1 MMYLYLDQII
11 NRFWKN
17 NYNLIIKQYI
27 NIFTIDSF
35 FLWTSIFLLFSYWT
49 IWEKE
54 GQKTNIKKNKQKE
67 IRNRKGKR
75 NLDRIGQKLRNI
87 KGIKLRM
94 GNIETKND
102 ENKRIK
108 MKMTR

>member
-1 MMYLYLDQII
+1 MDFNFSPFLILD
-11 NRFWKN
+11 N
-17 NYNLIIKQYI
+17 
-27 NIFTIDSF
+27 
-35 FLWTSIFLLFSYWT
+35 
-49 IWEKE
+49 WEKE

-75 NLDRIGQKLRNI
+75 NLDRIVQKLRNI

-94 GNIETKND
+94 GNIEAKND

-108 MKMTR
+108 MKMIR

>member
-1 MMYLYLDQII
+1 MDFNLSPFLILD
-11 NRFWKN
+11 N
-17 NYNLIIKQYI
+17 
-27 NIFTIDSF
+27 
-35 FLWTSIFLLFSYWT
+35 
-49 IWEKE
+49 WEKE

-94 GNIETKND
+94 GNIEAKND

-108 MKMTR
+108 MKMIR

>member
-1 MMYLYLDQII
+1 MD
-11 NRFWKN
+11 F
-17 NYNLIIKQYI
+17 NLSPSLILG
-27 NIFTIDSF
+27 N
-35 FLWTSIFLLFSYWT
+35 
-49 IWEKE
+49 WEKE

-75 NLDRIGQKLRNI
+75 NLDRIIQKLRNK

-94 GNIETKND
+94 GNMETKDD

-108 MKMTR
+108 MKMIR

>member
-1 MMYLYLDQII
+1 MDFNLSPFLILD
-11 NRFWKN
+11 N
-17 NYNLIIKQYI
+17 
-27 NIFTIDSF
+27 
-35 FLWTSIFLLFSYWT
+35 
-49 IWEKE
+49 WEKE

-75 NLDRIGQKLRNI
+75 NLDRIVQKLRNI

-108 MKMTR
+108 IKMIR

>member
-1 MMYLYLDQII
+1 MDFNFSPFLILD
-11 NRFWKN
+11 N
-17 NYNLIIKQYI
+17 
-27 NIFTIDSF
+27 
-35 FLWTSIFLLFSYWT
+35 
-49 IWEKE
+49 WEKE

-75 NLDRIGQKLRNI
+75 NLDRIGQKLRNK
-87 KGIKLRM
+87 KGIKIRM

-108 MKMTR
+108 MKMIR

>member
-1 MMYLYLDQII
+1 MDFNFSPFLILD
-11 NRFWKN
+11 N
-17 NYNLIIKQYI
+17 
-27 NIFTIDSF
+27 
-35 FLWTSIFLLFSYWT
+35 
-49 IWEKE
+49 WEKE

-75 NLDRIGQKLRNI
+75 NLDSIGQKLRNI

-108 MKMTR
+108 MKMIR

>member
-1 MMYLYLDQII
+1 MDFNFSPFLILD
-11 NRFWKN
+11 N
-17 NYNLIIKQYI
+17 
-27 NIFTIDSF
+27 
-35 FLWTSIFLLFSYWT
+35 
-49 IWEKE
+49 WEKE

-75 NLDRIGQKLRNI
+75 NLDRIIQKLRNK

-94 GNIETKND
+94 GNIETKDD

-108 MKMTR
+108 MKMIR

>member
-1 MMYLYLDQII
+1 MDFNFSPFLILD
-11 NRFWKN
+11 N
-17 NYNLIIKQYI
+17 
-27 NIFTIDSF
+27 
-35 FLWTSIFLLFSYWT
+35 
-49 IWEKE
+49 WEKE

-75 NLDRIGQKLRNI
+75 NLDRIIQKLRNI

-94 GNIETKND
+94 GNIEAKND

-108 MKMTR
+108 MKMIR

>member
-1 MMYLYLDQII
+1 MDFNFSPFLILD
-11 NRFWKN
+11 N
-17 NYNLIIKQYI
+17 
-27 NIFTIDSF
+27 
-35 FLWTSIFLLFSYWT
+35 
-49 IWEKE
+49 WEKE

-75 NLDRIGQKLRNI
+75 NLDRIVQKLRNI
-87 KGIKLRM
+87 KGIKIRM

-108 MKMTR
+108 VKMIR

>member
-1 MMYLYLDQII
+1 MDFNFSPFLTLD
-11 NRFWKN
+11 N
-17 NYNLIIKQYI
+17 
-27 NIFTIDSF
+27 
-35 FLWTSIFLLFSYWT
+35 
-49 IWEKE
+49 WEKE

-75 NLDRIGQKLRNI
+75 NLDRIVQKLRNI
-87 KGIKLRM
+87 KGIKLRI

-108 MKMTR
+108 MKMIR

>member
-1 MMYLYLDQII
+1 MDFNFSPFLILD
-11 NRFWKN
+11 N
-17 NYNLIIKQYI
+17 
-27 NIFTIDSF
+27 
-35 FLWTSIFLLFSYWT
+35 
-49 IWEKE
+49 WEKE

-75 NLDRIGQKLRNI
+75 NLDRIVQKLRNI

-94 GNIETKND
+94 GNMETKDD

-108 MKMTR
+108 MKMIR

>member
-1 MMYLYLDQII
+1 MDFNFSPFLILD
-11 NRFWKN
+11 N
-17 NYNLIIKQYI
+17 
-27 NIFTIDSF
+27 
-35 FLWTSIFLLFSYWT
+35 
-49 IWEKE
+49 WEKE

-75 NLDRIGQKLRNI
+75 NLDGIVQKLGNI

-102 ENKRIK
+102 KNKRIK
-108 MKMTR
+108 MKMIR

>member
-1 MMYLYLDQII
+1 MDFNFSPFLILD
-11 NRFWKN
+11 N
-17 NYNLIIKQYI
+17 
-27 NIFTIDSF
+27 
-35 FLWTSIFLLFSYWT
+35 
-49 IWEKE
+49 WEKE

-75 NLDRIGQKLRNI
+75 NLDRIIQKLRNK

-94 GNIETKND
+94 GNMETKDD

-108 MKMTR
+108 VKMIR